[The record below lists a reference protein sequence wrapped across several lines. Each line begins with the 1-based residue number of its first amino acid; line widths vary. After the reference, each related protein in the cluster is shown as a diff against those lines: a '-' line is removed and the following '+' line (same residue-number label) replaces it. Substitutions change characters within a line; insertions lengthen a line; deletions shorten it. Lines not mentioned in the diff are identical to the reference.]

1 WYAVLAPITTS
12 PGRRSGFRPPAIPV
26 KRTWVGW
33 NCSTSRVAAMAAFT
47 FPIPEWAS
55 TTFLSFKL
63 PVVNRI
69 PWTVISVLSVSSRAS
84 VSISRVI
91 ALRTAMTRVVGAGR
105 GVLPT
110 WATLA
115 AESSRRRKE
124 KTKRDLRIA
133 LIVGPCCAAAR
144 RRPWRTLFWRRG
156 SAQFLKTRVL
166 AQRFEHRIE
175 PEQRRSERRICGERR
190 FVWD

>member
-12 PGRRSGFRPPAIPV
+12 PGRRSGLRPPAIPV

-33 NCSTSRVAAMAAFT
+33 NCSTSRVAAVAAFT

-55 TTFLSFKL
+55 TTLLSFKL

-69 PWTVISVLSVSSRAS
+69 PWTVISFLSVSSWPS
-84 VSISRVI
+84 VSIYTVI
-91 ALRTAMTRVVGAGR
+91 ALRTAVTRVAGAGR

-115 AESSRRRKE
+115 AGSSRTRKE
-124 KTKRDLRIA
+124 RTQSDLRIGLIVVPYFLAPANDNSRLAANCLANAFLAQEA
-133 LIVGPCCAAAR
+133 LIFNGIIFIICA
-144 RRPWRTLFWRRG
+144 
-156 SAQFLKTRVL
+156 
-166 AQRFEHRIE
+166 
-175 PEQRRSERRICGERR
+175 
-190 FVWD
+190 FVHAFQDKILIL